1 MNSLQK
7 TEAELRALPRAPSSD
22 PVGEVLHVLSSFS
35 RDLSRRLE
43 GTSDA
48 DGLLQTIRPCQ
59 EAFKRAI
66 RRTAPNFI
74 PWEKTQKSR
83 ELPEPR
89 FLANEEGDD
98 EDSDE
103 ESDDESEHEH
113 EHKIYIDEVF
123 KRAQRYVFSL
133 VRTCTQHAKTRINF
147 VSAHELVSFLITTLS
162 LYRRSTSSNLPSNG
176 DNPPWTSLTAST
188 RFLKRTS
195 QS

>member
-1 MNSLQK
+1 VNTLQE
-7 TEAELRALPRAPSSD
+7 TEAELRALPRAPSGD

-48 DGLLQTIRPCQ
+48 DGFLQTIRPCQ

-98 EDSDE
+98 E
-103 ESDDESEHEH
+103 ESDDEGEGEY

-123 KRAQRYVFSL
+123 KRAQRYVIL
-133 VRTCTQHAKTRINF
+133 VKTCTQYPKTRTNIIL
-147 VSAHELVSFLITTLS
+147 AHALASFQITTPS
-162 LYRRSTSSNLPSNG
+162 SYRRSTSSNLPSNG